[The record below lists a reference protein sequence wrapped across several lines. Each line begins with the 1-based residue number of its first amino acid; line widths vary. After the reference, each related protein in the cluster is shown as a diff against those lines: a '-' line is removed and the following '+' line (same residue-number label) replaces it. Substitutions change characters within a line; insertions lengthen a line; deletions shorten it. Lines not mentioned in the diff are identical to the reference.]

1 MPNFS
6 ALPTEI
12 LIQILFHLDPQEL
25 SALAQ
30 CGRMLHDLVYEF
42 GWLQYLLSNPRPLRI
57 QPRRVSKALVDKVKF
72 TARPL
77 SRTWRAKEQA
87 TLAISPSRLIV
98 AAGTF
103 LHSYSFHH
111 ASGKPSMRWEGSVNL
126 NETHVRGRNIVSIAF
141 IGDGGLDNTLLV
153 AYQEHLVER
162 ITLVAPTPDG
172 ETPLSF
178 TRTPLPVFPKGD
190 YIESFSTCSG
200 HLLSLSSNGVARLAH
215 QSILFNGEDN
225 IPKSFWI
232 SSIDLAERSW
242 KSHLSLT
249 PSTPFAALG
258 STSKTPLTI
267 HNILPDSGLST
278 LPSVIP
284 HTEKSTDPDNLSS
297 SAVYGITQ
305 APLSSPWGSSPQI
318 LASGWFD
325 GRARIYDLRCA
336 SHSPKPSCTNPK
348 FTSTGTPLLTPVLV
362 MADRWSTEPVYALSS
377 GGGSGAHLAAG
388 TARHSVVSFWDV
400 RAPRDGWSVHAPGND
415 RSPVFDVHLESSR
428 LFGVTDLRGFVYDFG
443 PDMTADCYPSI
454 RASPPS
460 MNRENLKH
468 KAGILS
474 YRVTKYRHNGS
485 GLGDDFS

>member
-42 GWLQYLLSNPRPLRI
+42 GWLQYLLSNPRPSYSLSESRKHWSTCE
-57 QPRRVSKALVDKVKF
+57 QVRYNTLTDRAWQKVKF

-77 SRTWRAKEQA
+77 SRTDIPPF
-87 TLAISPSRLIV
+87 LLVPPS
-98 AAGTF
+98 
-103 LHSYSFHH
+103 
-111 ASGKPSMRWEGSVNL
+111 SGKPSMRWEGSINL
-126 NETHVRGRNIVSIAF
+126 NETHVRGRNIVSIGF
-141 IGDGGLDNTLLV
+141 IDDGGLDNTLLV

-225 IPKSFWI
+225 IPKSSWI
-232 SSIDLAERSW
+232 STIDLAERSW

-249 PSTPFAALG
+249 SSTPFAALG

-267 HNILPDSGLST
+267 HNILPDSGLSA

-348 FTSTGTPLLTPVLV
+348 FLSTGTPLLTPVLI

-388 TARHSVVSFWDV
+388 TARHSVVSFWDGP
-400 RAPRDGWSVHAPGND
+400 RTRDGWSVHASGND
-415 RSPVFDVHLESSR
+415 RSPVFDV
-428 LFGVTDLRGFVYDFG
+428 T
-443 PDMTADCYPSI
+443 
-454 RASPPS
+454 
-460 MNRENLKH
+460 LKQ
-468 KAGILS
+468 
-474 YRVTKYRHNGS
+474 
-485 GLGDDFS
+485 